1 MPLDARP
8 LTRCPSGPNI
18 VASPHFL
25 RRCWVDNEDIKALEQ
40 RIDQLIAACQRLRQD
55 NQLLRSE
62 NENLSQKHTRLVEK
76 TQVARTRIEAMIGRL
91 KSLERST

>member
-1 MPLDARP
+1 M
-8 LTRCPSGPNI
+8 TGGEVGPNI
-18 VASPHFL
+18 DSGQTTFSD
-25 RRCWVDNEDIKALEQ
+25 RGVDNEDIKILEH
-40 RIDQLIAACQRLRQD
+40 RIDQLISACQRLRQE